1 MKQPLLRSLAGIL
14 CAQLACAPI
23 IAAADDIDIFTG
35 ASAGPAIN
43 PRILIV
49 LDNTSNWARQSQQWP
64 GGLQQGQ
71 SEARAISKLLEDPIV
86 SSAVSMGLMEFVTGG
101 SAGDN
106 GGFIRS
112 AIRPMDGDA
121 KGTFTEKLSTISAGI
136 NSPDEKRN
144 SHTPYGNLMYD
155 VYNYFAGESAY
166 SPGGVIGSIADGA
179 GYTTQYS
186 RFRSPLTA
194 ENTCGKS
201 FVIFIGNPNSS
212 GPASDDAANT
222 AALNRLNG
230 NLDGNGNPI
239 PVSQL
244 GLPNFTTRNVTNTTN
259 VGTTAACYPDNVAA
273 QAGIGAFN
281 TQCSAFTEGCVI
293 GAQTANVQPIAC
305 PAGSLA
311 YSVVQS
317 VYHPAT
323 TTPGQPVQG
332 TITSSAGATTGYY
345 SSASE
350 VPTSDHGDLVCP
362 ASTTTTNGNT
372 TTTTNYSCTYTV
384 GAPIGTATPV
394 TSQATANQDPYGSGP
409 GCYKGVGTD
418 TNFWNPGATSDF
430 GSLSCP
436 ANSTC
441 TYSGALAGNSGGC
454 KGSGYRQVTV
464 TQSATPKRKFTLTQT
479 VTPTSISDN
488 VTPAYTTNTVLGKTA
503 QCYAAP
509 PSKTSD
515 YAASCTGANVSC
527 TYNNAP
533 TSNTLPSCPPGSSA
547 YKVDG
552 VNIELTDV
560 PTGTTT
566 IDSAPLNADEWA
578 RLLHDRGVPVAGSS
592 VRPSVTTFTI
602 DVYNKQPNATH
613 TALLMSMAKAGGGKY
628 FAAKNE
634 QAILDALKQIIIEIQ
649 AVNTTFASTSLPV
662 NATNRSQNEN
672 QVFIGM
678 FRPDPDAKPRW
689 FGNLKRYQLINSGG
703 NIELGDVNGKI
714 AVNTLTGFVTPCA
727 TSYWTANSGDYWSG
741 LGVSPDPAGAC
752 AGISQSK
759 YSDAPDGPQVE
770 KGGAAQVLRSGN
782 FGTAG
787 SHTLSR
793 KMLTQSGNGFVD
805 FTTASSGLDDSLV
818 RFIRGEDVNNEKNR
832 KDTTTATTRPSIHG
846 DVIHSRPLP
855 VNYGGTTGVRVFYG
869 ANDGALH
876 AVEADTGIE
885 RWSFVAPE
893 FFGRLGR
900 VKDNSP
906 LVSYPNVPAT
916 VSPSPLPKDYYF
928 DGSIGL
934 FQNADNSKVWL
945 FPTMRRGGR
954 MLYAIDAHDPD
965 NPSFKWKAGCPN
977 ATDDNGCTAGMSGI
991 GQTWSTPNVA
1001 FIKGYTKKTGTEDA
1015 KPAPVLVVGGG
1026 YDSCE
1031 DANTASP
1038 SCSGR
1043 KGGFVYVIDADTG
1056 ALLRSFETE
1065 RAVAADVAMVD
1076 SDNDTYP
1083 DFAYAVD
1090 TGGNIYRIDF
1100 VGVGSSR
1107 LALAPDAWTKR
1118 KVAFTAGGGRKFLF
1132 APALLSAPGK
1142 VYVALGS
1149 GDREHPLESQYPY
1162 QNVVNRFYVYL
1173 DDLAAPAATPA
1184 QDLDA
1189 LLDYSNDTNC
1199 NTTQVLP
1206 NAGLKGWY
1214 MNLNKYGR
1222 GEQTVTSALIAS
1234 GMATFSTN
1242 RPIPA
1247 DAASC
1252 STSLGEARGYWVNL
1266 FNGAGAINVPG
1277 TCGGT
1282 RSSTFVGG
1290 GLPPSP
1296 VKASSVPIDGKS
1308 VSVVI
1313 GAVQKGGKSA
1323 AGASVSIAPQQ
1334 IRPAITSKRKRVY
1347 NYTSGD

>member
-1 MKQPLLRSLAGIL
+1 MKHPLIRSLAGVL
-14 CAQLACAPI
+14 CVQLAGAPV

-35 ASAGPAIN
+35 ASAGPAAN

-64 GGLQQGQ
+64 GGLSQGQ
-71 SEARAISKLLEDPIV
+71 SEARAISNLLKDPMV
-86 SSAVSMGLMEFVTGG
+86 SDAVSMGLMEFVTGG
-101 SAGDN
+101 NANQD

-112 AIRPMDGDA
+112 AIRPMDDGG
-121 KGTFTEKLSTISAGI
+121 KGTLTGNLSAIYSGI
-136 NSPDEKRN
+136 NSPTEKRN

-155 VYNYFAGESAY
+155 VYNYFAGENSY
-166 SPGGVIGSIADGA
+166 SPGGVESSIADRA
-179 GYTTQYS
+179 GYTTAFTK
-186 RFRSPLTA
+186 FRSPLTA

-201 FVIFIGNPNSS
+201 FVVFIGNPNSS
-212 GPASDDAANT
+212 GPASDSAANT

-230 NLDGNGNPI
+230 NLDANGNPI

-244 GLPNFTTRNVTNTTN
+244 GLPNFTTQNVTNFTN
-259 VGTTAACYPDNVAA
+259 VGTTAACYPDAVAA
-273 QAGIGAFN
+273 QAGLGQFN
-281 TQCSAFTEGCVI
+281 TECSAFTEGCVI
-293 GAQTANVQPIAC
+293 GAPTANIAPVAC
-305 PAGSLA
+305 PAGSRA
-311 YSVVQS
+311 YTVIQS

-332 TITSSAGATTGYY
+332 TITSSTGATTGYY
-345 SSASE
+345 SSASD
-350 VPTSDHGDLVCP
+350 VPASDHGNLTCP
-362 ASTTTTNGNT
+362 AGTTATSGT
-372 TTTTNYSCTYTV
+372 TTTTTTYSCSYTV

-394 TSQATANQDPYGSGP
+394 TSQATANQNPFGSNP
-409 GCYKGVGTD
+409 GCYKGVGTG
-418 TNFWNPGATSDF
+418 TSFWNPGATSDF
-430 GSLSCP
+430 GGLSCP

-441 TYSGALAGNSGGC
+441 TYTGALAQNSSGC
-454 KGSGYRQVTV
+454 TGSGFRQVIV
-464 TQSATPKRKFTLTQT
+464 TQSATPQRQFTLTQT
-479 VTPTSISDN
+479 VTPTTISN
-488 VTPAYTTNTVLGKTA
+488 NTTAAFTTDTVLGKTA
-503 QCYAAP
+503 QCYPSAP
-509 PSKTSD
+509 TATTD
-515 YAASCTGANVSC
+515 FAASCTGPNVSC
-527 TYNNAP
+527 TYGNTP
-533 TSNTLPSCPPGSSA
+533 TSATLPSCPPGSSA

-552 VNIELTDV
+552 KNIELTDV
-560 PTGTTT
+560 PTGTSTT
-566 IDSAPLNADEWA
+566 DSGPMNADEWA

-634 QAILDALKQIIIEIQ
+634 QAILDALRQIIIEIQ

-678 FRPDPDAKPRW
+678 FRPDPDARPRW

-727 TSYWTANSGDYWSG
+727 TSYWTANSGEYWSG
-741 LGVSPDPAGAC
+741 LGISPDPAGAC

-770 KGGAAQVLRSGN
+770 KGGAAQVLRQGN

-787 SHTLSR
+787 SHTVAR
-793 KMLTQSGNGFVD
+793 RMLTQSGSSFVD
-805 FTTASSGLDDSLV
+805 FSAASSGLSDPVV
-818 RFIRGEDVNNEKNR
+818 RFIKGEDVNNEKNR
-832 KDTTTATTRPSIHG
+832 TNTSVATTRPSIHG

-900 VKDNSP
+900 LKDNSP
-906 LVSYPNVPAT
+906 LVSYPNMQSI
-916 VSPSPLPKDYYF
+916 SPSPTPKDYYF

-934 FQNADNSKVWL
+934 FQNADNSKVWI
-945 FPTMRRGGR
+945 FPSMRRGGR
-954 MLYAIDAHDPD
+954 MLYGIDVHDPD
-965 NPSFKWKAGCPN
+965 NPTFKWKVGCPN
-977 ATDDNGCTAGMSGI
+977 AGDDIGCTAGMSGI

-1001 FIKGYTKKTGTEDA
+1001 FIKGYTKASGNTSV
-1015 KPAPVLVVGGG
+1015 PAPVLVVGGG

-1031 DANTASP
+1031 DADTASP

-1056 ALLRSFETE
+1056 VLLRSFETE

-1076 SDNDTYP
+1076 SDNDSYP
-1083 DFAYAVD
+1083 DFAYAAD

-1100 VGVGSSR
+1100 VGGGSAR
-1107 LALAPDAWTKR
+1107 LALGPDAWTKR
-1118 KVAFTAGGGRKFLF
+1118 KVAFTAGAGRKFLF

-1149 GDREHPLESQYPY
+1149 GDREHPLQSQYPY
-1162 QNVVNRFYVYL
+1162 NNVVNRFYVYL
-1173 DDLAAPAATPA
+1173 DDLNAALATPA

-1189 LLDYSNDTNC
+1189 LLDYSSDTNC

-1206 NAGLKGWY
+1206 NSGLKGWY
-1214 MNLNKYGR
+1214 MNLNRYGR
-1222 GEQTVTSALIAS
+1222 GEQTVTSALIAG

-1266 FNGAGAINVPG
+1266 FNASGAINVPG
-1277 TCGGT
+1277 VCGGA

-1308 VSVVI
+1308 ISVVI
-1313 GAVQKGGKSA
+1313 GAVQKGSKTA

-1334 IRPAITSKRKRVY
+1334 VRPAITSKRKRVY

>member
-1 MKQPLLRSLAGIL
+1 MKHSLLRSLSGIL

-71 SEARAISKLLEDPIV
+71 SEARAISNLLKDPTV

-101 SAGDN
+101 NANDN

-112 AIRPMDGDA
+112 AIRPMDDGA
-121 KGTFTEKLSTISAGI
+121 KGTFTDKLSTISGGV

-144 SHTPYGNLMYD
+144 SNTPYGNLMYD
-155 VYNYFAGESAY
+155 VYNYFAGENAY
-166 SPGGVIGSIADGA
+166 SPGGVLSSIADRE
-179 GYTTQYS
+179 GYTSLYS
-186 RFRSPLTA
+186 KFRSPLTA
-194 ENTCGKS
+194 DNTCGKS
-201 FVIFIGNPNSS
+201 FVIFIGNPNAS

-239 PVSQL
+239 PVPQL
-244 GLPNFTTRNVTNTTN
+244 GLPNFTTGTVTNTKN
-259 VGTTAACYPDNVAA
+259 VGTTGACYPDAVAA
-273 QAGIGAFN
+273 KAGIGDFN
-281 TQCSAFTEGCVI
+281 TECSAFTEGCVI
-293 GAQTANVQPIAC
+293 GAQTANVAPIAC

-311 YSVVQS
+311 YTVLQS
-317 VYHPAT
+317 VYHPAI

-345 SSASE
+345 SSASD
-350 VPTSDHGDLVCP
+350 VPASDHGNLVCP
-362 ASTTTTNGNT
+362 ASTTSTNGNT
-372 TTTTNYSCTYTV
+372 TTTTTNSCTYTV

-394 TSQATANQDPYGSGP
+394 TTQKTANQDNYGSGA
-409 GCYKGVGTD
+409 GCYLGVGTE
-418 TNFWNPGATSDF
+418 TNYWNPGSTTDF
-430 GSLSCP
+430 GGMSCP

-441 TYSGALAGNSGGC
+441 TYSGVMSTNSGSC
-454 KGSGYRQVTV
+454 KGKGYREVLV
-464 TQSATPKRKFTLTQT
+464 TQSATPKRQFTLTQT
-479 VTPTSISDN
+479 VTPTSVSDN
-488 VTPAYTTNTVLGKTA
+488 ITPAYTTNTVLGKTA

-509 PSKTSD
+509 PAKTSD

-527 TYNNAP
+527 TYNNTP
-533 TSNTLPSCPPGSSA
+533 TSNTLASCPPGSSA

-552 VNIELTDV
+552 VNIELTNV

-566 IDSAPLNADEWA
+566 TDSAPMNADEWA
-578 RLLHDRGVPVAGSS
+578 RLLHDRGVPVARSS

-727 TSYWTANSGDYWSG
+727 TSYWTKDSSDYWSNV
-741 LGVSPDPAGAC
+741 GVSPDPAGSC

-770 KGGAAQVLRSGN
+770 KGGAAQVLRNGN
-782 FGTAG
+782 TSAGTQTV
-787 SHTLSR
+787 HRT
-793 KMLTQSGNGFVD
+793 MLTQSGSSLVD
-805 FTTASSGLDDSLV
+805 FSTASSGLGDDVV
-818 RFIRGEDVNNEKNR
+818 RFIRGEDVNKEKSGGD
-832 KDTTTATTRPSIHG
+832 KTRPSIHG

-855 VNYGGTTGVRVFYG
+855 VNYGGDYKVRVFYG

-876 AVEADTGIE
+876 SVDAETGIE
-885 RWSFVAPE
+885 HWSFIAPE

-900 VKDNSP
+900 LKDNSP

-934 FQNADNSKVWL
+934 FQNADNSKVWI

-954 MLYAIDAHDPD
+954 MLYAFDVSNPD
-965 NPSFKWKAGCPN
+965 SPGFKWKVGCPN
-977 ATDDNGCTAGMSGI
+977 ATDDNDCTAGMSGI

-1001 FIKGYTKKTGTEDA
+1001 YIKGYTKTTAGSTA
-1015 KPAPVLVVGGG
+1015 AATPAPVLVVGGG
-1026 YDSCE
+1026 YDTCE
-1031 DANTASP
+1031 DANTATP

-1056 ALLRSFETE
+1056 ALLRSFDTE

-1076 SDNDTYP
+1076 SDNDSYP

-1100 VGVGSSR
+1100 VGGGSSH

-1118 KVAFTAGGGRKFLF
+1118 KVAYTAGGGRKFLF

-1173 DDLAAPAATPA
+1173 DDLAAPVATPA
-1184 QDLDA
+1184 QNLDA
-1189 LLDYSNDTNC
+1189 LLDYSEDTNC

-1206 NAGLKGWY
+1206 NSGLKGWY

-1266 FNGAGAINVPG
+1266 FNASGAINVAG
-1277 TCGGT
+1277 TCGGV
-1282 RSSTFVGG
+1282 RSGTFVGG

-1296 VKASSVPIDGKS
+1296 VKASSVPIGGKS

-1313 GAVQKGGKSA
+1313 GAVQKGSKTA

-1334 IRPAITSKRKRVY
+1334 VRPAITSKRKRVY